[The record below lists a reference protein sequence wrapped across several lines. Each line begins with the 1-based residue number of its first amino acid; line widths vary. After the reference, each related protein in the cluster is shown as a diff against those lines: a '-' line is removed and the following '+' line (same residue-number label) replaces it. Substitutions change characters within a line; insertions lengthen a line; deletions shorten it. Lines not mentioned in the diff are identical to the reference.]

1 MTPSSSKYQ
10 VQLSE
15 SFTGEWRMHKGIPSS
30 IEKKKKKKKNN
41 PAKVGK
47 EYLPFIVESIL
58 ELTAVDTAEP

>member
-30 IEKKKKKKKNN
+30 IEKKKKEEEK
-41 PAKVGK
+41 
-47 EYLPFIVESIL
+47 
-58 ELTAVDTAEP
+58 